1 MSDVIDT
8 LAGLAPGSPLHAIR
22 DQRPEAR
29 LHAQASYDS
38 LFSPL
43 TEADAS
49 KLERFAIACIVAG
62 LHGRPEMETFYG
74 AGLASAGGTA
84 ALKDAIAAA
93 VAAAKGT
100 GPYGHYPKGPLSAE
114 DQSGPVYRLD
124 AANRT
129 ALGPRL
135 AAAFEHTHM
144 LVFHPRD
151 SAPAYL
157 QSLVDAGWSTTGIV
171 VISQLVAFLSYQI
184 RVVAGLRALNAR
196 PA

>member
-1 MSDVIDT
+1 MPDVIDII
-8 LAGLAPGSPLHAIR
+8 AGISPGSTLHAIR
-22 DQRPEAR
+22 DQRPQAR

-43 TEADAS
+43 SEADAS
-49 KLERFAIACIVAG
+49 KVERFAIARFVAG
-62 LHGRPEMETFYG
+62 LHGRSETETFYG
-74 AGLASAGGTA
+74 VGLAGAGAPTELRA
-84 ALKDAIAAA
+84 AIAAA
-93 VAAAKGT
+93 VAMAKGK
-100 GPYGHYPKGPLSAE
+100 GPYGHYPKGPLSTE
-114 DQSGPVYRLD
+114 DQTGSVHRLD
-124 AANRT
+124 AALRT
-129 ALGPRL
+129 ALGARL

-151 SAPAYL
+151 SAPAHL
-157 QSLVDAGWSTTGIV
+157 QSLIDAGWSTTGIV